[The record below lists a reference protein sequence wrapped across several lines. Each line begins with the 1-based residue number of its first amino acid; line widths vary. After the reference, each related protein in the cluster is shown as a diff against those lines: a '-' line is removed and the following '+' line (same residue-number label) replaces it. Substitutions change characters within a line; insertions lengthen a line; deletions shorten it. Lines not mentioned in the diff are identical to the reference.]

1 MANIK
6 DLKKKIKAT
15 KGTFKITK
23 AMKLVSAAKM
33 ARAQLAISNAR
44 PYSRE
49 LDVTVKTV
57 SALVQDYSHSFFKKQ
72 DTKRALL
79 LVVSSDKGLC
89 GGYNSQLAKAVKK
102 FIRETDLELKVCF
115 IGKKVRDVVV
125 KDVNEGKFFKFK
137 KTEPTFA
144 EIKIIAQELSEL
156 FQNGEVGSVH
166 IAYNLF
172 RSAISFDPTIAQVL
186 PMELATNIKEELAQK
201 HPFDFKYEP
210 QASEILDALIPQS
223 YVSTFYTC
231 ILDAL
236 AAEHGSRMAAMD
248 SANNNCKAAIKTLT
262 LKMNK
267 LRQASITKEL
277 IEVVTGAESLKG

>member
-49 LDVTVKTV
+49 LDVTIKTV
-57 SALVQDYSHSFFKKQ
+57 SALVQNYSHTFFSKTN
-72 DTKRALL
+72 TKRAIL

-89 GGYNSQLAKAVKK
+89 GGYNSQLGKAVKK
-102 FIRETDLELKVCF
+102 FLRETELDLKVYY
-115 IGKKVRDVVV
+115 IGKKVRDIIA
-125 KDVNEGKFFKFK
+125 KEVNEGKTFKFK
-137 KTEPTFA
+137 KNEPSFV
-144 EIKIIAQELSEL
+144 EIKAVAQELAEAFS
-156 FQNGEVGSVH
+156 NGEVGSVYV
-166 IAYNLF
+166 AYNVF
-172 RSAISFDPTIAQVL
+172 KSAIAFDPTVAQLL
-186 PMELATNIKEELAQK
+186 PMELATNVKEELAQK

-210 QASEILDALIPQS
+210 KAPEILDALIPQS